1 MVYVR
6 TADDND
12 ALAWV
17 DEEGRT
23 VTESKHEILRAA
35 ACEPSPLPCLSWLT
49 IMLWWRKPSPV
60 SKRNKAPRA
69 GKRFNIGGT
78 TRDKLYD
85 LTQGT
90 EGSRVEYLA
99 VSPAGA
105 CETIRVNL
113 KPGNGARKL
122 DFEFDFS
129 TLAVKNRHAQGNVLT
144 KYPIQKISLTKL

>member
-1 MVYVR
+1 MIYRDGPGGRAYV
-6 TADDND
+6 
-12 ALAWV
+12 
-17 DEEGRT
+17 
-23 VTESKHEILRAA
+23 
-35 ACEPSPLPCLSWLT
+35 
-49 IMLWWRKPSPV
+49 
-60 SKRNKAPRA
+60 
-69 GKRFNIGGT
+69 KRFNIGGT